1 MPARTRCAVRAPRR
15 RARGQHGRTGHRA
28 GRRAAPVVSLAL
40 VGALLAACSPGGDT
54 TPTAAGQPHV
64 EVFTWWASGSE
75 KLALDALSSTFAE
88 QHPGIRF
95 DDAGV
100 AGGAGSA
107 AKDVLDS
114 RMAAGDPPDTFQ
126 VHGGA
131 ELADHVAA
139 HDLRP
144 LDDVAAD
151 LGLAAVVPQ
160 TVLAATQVDGVTYAI
175 PSNVHRANVVWANT
189 SVLQAAGLAPTTAFA
204 SLDEWFVALEAVEET
219 GATPL
224 ALGADWT
231 QVHLLEAVL
240 LAQLGAEGYR
250 GLWDGSTDPMSA
262 EVTAALGTFSRLV
275 GYSDE
280 DRASL
285 DWEDMTF
292 RVAEGEAAFM
302 IMGDWALPAFRA
314 ADIPIGNDVLWAPAP
329 GTSGSFG
336 LVVDAFAIPGP
347 ATNVEE
353 AVSWVS
359 TIGSAEAQT
368 ALSSVKGS
376 IPARTDV
383 SVQALHP
390 YQLHSTAAL
399 ERDELVPSLAHG
411 TAVDGATLQEITQAV
426 GSFTEGRTSVAQLQ
440 RALASALGED

>member
-1 MPARTRCAVRAPRR
+1 MPARTRCAPRAPRR
-15 RARGQHGRTGHRA
+15 RARGQHGRPA
-28 GRRAAPVVSLAL
+28 RRTVRRTAPVLAATL
-40 VGALLAACSPGGDT
+40 VGALLAACSPGGDA
-54 TPTAAGQPHV
+54 TPSAPVEPHV

-88 QHPGIRF
+88 QHPGVRF

-144 LDDVAAD
+144 LDDVVAD
-151 LGLAAVVPQ
+151 LDLASVVPE

-189 SVLQAAGLAPTTAFA
+189 SVLTAAGLPPTTAFA
-204 SLDEWFVALEAVEET
+204 SLDEWFAALETVEES
-219 GATPL
+219 GVTPL

-231 QVHLLEAVL
+231 QVHLLETVL
-240 LAQLGAEGYR
+240 LAHLGAEAYS
-250 GLWDGSTDPMSA
+250 GLWDGSTDPRSA
-262 EVTAALGTFSRLV
+262 EMTAALGSFSRLV
-275 GYSDE
+275 GYADQE
-280 DRASL
+280 RASL

-336 LVVDAFAIPGP
+336 LVVDAFAIPGS
-347 ATNVEE
+347 ATNVDE
-353 AVSWVS
+353 AMSWVS

-411 TAVDGATLQEITQAV
+411 TAVDGATLQEVTRAV
-426 GSFTEGRTSVAQLQ
+426 GAFTEGRASVAQLQ
-440 RALASALGED
+440 RALASALDEG